1 MDNQITAV
9 WRLSFAKL
17 KGKILKNAV
26 SPKHRN
32 AATPHGALNAQNP
45 INAHVLRHVDTT
57 TEYHP
62 DDRLN
67 PAN

>member
-1 MDNQITAV
+1 MEV

-32 AATPHGALNAQNP
+32 AATLHGALNAQTPVND
-45 INAHVLRHVDTT
+45 HVLRHVDTT
-57 TEYHP
+57 AEYRP

-67 PAN
+67 SVN

>member
-1 MDNQITAV
+1 MEV

-32 AATPHGALNAQNP
+32 AATLHGALNAQNP
-45 INAHVLRHVDTT
+45 VNDHVLRHADTT

-62 DDRLN
+62 DGQLN
-67 PAN
+67 LVN